1 MPSKKIMLFLNM
13 TRRSKIVSLA
23 VDRRA
28 TTTECWS
35 FAVCSGSK
43 NSMCYSCF
51 EKGCPA
57 KPYATMPK
65 GIMGNRGLW
74 YLIEALDVSA
84 T

>member
-1 MPSKKIMLFLNM
+1 M
-13 TRRSKIVSLA
+13 TCTVLCPDI
-23 VDRRA
+23 
-28 TTTECWS
+28 
-35 FAVCSGSK
+35 
-43 NSMCYSCF
+43 YSCF
-51 EKGCPA
+51 KKGCPT